1 MPRPAKVYAE
11 LLMRQI
17 ENFGSKVYLVNTGW
31 TGGSGASD
39 GAGSRFPIPVTR
51 SIIAAI
57 QSGDLEG
64 VNTIKLPVLNLEI
77 PTSIPGVSNALLNP
91 RDTWANKES
100 YDAQALKLA
109 KLFIDN
115 IQKYKVSR
123 KIIKA
128 GPQI

>member
-11 LLMRQI
+11 LLMKHIDQ
-17 ENFGSKVYLVNTGW
+17 FASKVYLVNTGW

-51 SIIAAI
+51 GIIAAI
-57 QSGDLEG
+57 QNGDLEG
-64 VNTIKLPVLNLEI
+64 TETVKLPVLNLEI
-77 PTSIPGVSNALLNP
+77 PVSIPGVNTSFLNP
-91 RDTWANKES
+91 RDTWKNKEA

-109 KLFIDN
+109 KLFVDN
-115 IQKYKVSR
+115 IQKYSVSR